1 MTKGNM
7 SLSIDWQTIL
17 HRIIAYGIE
26 GLIVA
31 LAAYFIP
38 GRKTSLEEIAS
49 IALIATATF
58 ALLDMYMPNTTIAHN
73 VRVGAGLGIGANLV
87 GFPL

>member
-1 MTKGNM
+1 M
-7 SLSIDWQTIL
+7 SSVGHSTIGVDWQLIVN
-17 HRIIAYGIE
+17 RIVKYLVEGIM
-26 GLIVA
+26 VA

-38 GRKTSLEEIAS
+38 NRYMKLDEVAS

-58 ALLDMYMPNTTIAHN
+58 ALLDMYLPTIA
-73 VRVGAGLGIGANLV
+73 VSARMGAGFGIGANLV